1 MFKDLLK
8 QVADERGMNN
18 AVLAKALD
26 VAPASVG
33 YYLSGKVNPPDKK
46 KEQFALSLGLDAD
59 FFKRGEIDKD
69 IAVIGYKLPIDM
81 AARLMGISDD
91 TLRKGLQ
98 DGVFPFGYAVKTSKK
113 WTFWISAPR
122 FTQETGIP
130 VPMK

>member
-46 KEQFALSLGLDAD
+46 KEQFALALGLDAD

>member
-46 KEQFALSLGLDAD
+46 KEQFALALGLDAD

-69 IAVIGYKLPIDM
+69 IAVIGYKLPISM